1 MGKIHIFTDADLDGA
16 GCVFLLRQAFPAS
29 EISYKVTTEKNFR
42 QDILNWQLT
51 DSFKNYDKV
60 FVCDLNIKDETS
72 LVDVENVIVFDHHK
86 DHVEVKHEYVK
97 AKPVVED
104 YTSCTR
110 LIYDKLKLK
119 SKLINY
125 QNLLVKLIDDYDSY
139 TLSIPHSRQLNHIF
153 WNYTGDRVAKFLTDF
168 GAGFNGFNTY
178 HKNTLKLVESRLE
191 NYFKTEKLYMNDVE
205 LNGTKYKLIGGFF
218 SFSPNE
224 ICERALKDNDADI
237 CMLMSTKNKTV
248 VFRRSSKCTLSMR
261 KLASSLSDGGGHDD
275 AAGATLNNSIINL
288 TKLLKEIGNE

>member
-1 MGKIHIFTDADLDGA
+1 MGKIHVFTDADLDGA
-16 GCVFLLRQAFPAS
+16 GCVFLLRQAFPS
-29 EISYKVTTEKNFR
+29 HEISYKVTTERSFR
-42 QDILNWQLT
+42 QDVLNWQLT
-51 DSFKNYDKV
+51 DSFNNYDKV

-72 LVDVENVIVFDHHK
+72 IVDDDNVIVFDHHK

-97 AKPVVED
+97 AKPVIED

-119 SKLINY
+119 SKITNY
-125 QNLLVKLIDDYDSY
+125 QALLVKLIDDYDSY

-168 GAGFNGFNTY
+168 DTGFHGFNTY
-178 HKNTLKLVESRLE
+178 HINALKLVESRLE

-205 LNGTKYKLIGGFF
+205 LSGTTYKLIGGFF

-224 ICERALKDNDADI
+224 ICERALKENDADI
-237 CMLMSTKNKTV
+237 CMLMSTKTKTV

-275 AAGATLNNSIINL
+275 AAGATLNDKIMNL
-288 TKLLKEIGNE
+288 TKILKEIGNE